1 MGGTRQGKSLARIAE
16 NLVKNFNTY
25 GLGLRAKLAR
35 RRDGRGGTSQT
46 SLSLL
51 GRRLLSIDFV
61 VFLCC
66 FKDLG
71 VVEVAKG

>member
-1 MGGTRQGKSLARIAE
+1 MGGTRQGESLVRIAE
-16 NLVKNFNTY
+16 NLVKN
-25 GLGLRAKLAR
+25 
-35 RRDGRGGTSQT
+35 GRGGTSQT